1 MTKTTDLVTTKPGAL
16 TAGSDAF
23 PAFLQA
29 KVHEDAGK
37 GVSQAA
43 DDSIIP
49 LVYILQSN
57 SPQIQ
62 RRGPDYI
69 EGAKDGDLW
78 LRNSGVPPI
87 DGDHGLLFQPCYFFK
102 EWVMWAPR
110 KSGEGIKDRATELPP
125 EAVEREVPDDEDP
138 TKTRKKWVMP
148 DGTECIETR
157 YHVGYAYIEALV
169 DGTKDEYVLT
179 GQVMPFVI
187 PFKSTGHTSSRQWTF
202 LMNSKIVGSDVA
214 PSWAALYRVKTKSKT
229 NPSGTWNVITVDDA
243 GWVQS
248 QDEYDR
254 GAKLHTQ
261 MALGEKKVDTT
272 DNDPEEQPQGDNA
285 TGKM

>member
-1 MTKTTDLVTTKPGAL
+1 MAKDVTTTNAAPPAL
-16 TAGSDAF
+16 LADAAL
-23 PAFLQA
+23 PAFLQT

-49 LVYILQSN
+49 LVYILQTN
-57 SPQIQ
+57 SPQVN

-87 DGDHGLLFQPCYFFK
+87 DGDRGMLFQPCYFFK
-102 EWVMWAPR
+102 EWVIWASR
-110 KSGEGIKDRATELPP
+110 ASGGGIVDRFAERPE
-125 EAVEREVPDDEDP
+125 EAVEKEVPDDQDP

-148 DGTECIETR
+148 SGDEAIETR
-157 YHVGYAYIEALV
+157 YHVGYVYIEAKI
-169 DGTKDEYVLT
+169 DGTKDDYVLT

-202 LMNSKIVGSDVA
+202 LMNSKLVGDDLA
-214 PSWAALYRVKTKSKT
+214 PSWAALYRLKTKSKT
-229 NPSGTWNVITVDDA
+229 NPSGTWNIITVEDE
-243 GWVQS
+243 GWIKTPA
-248 QDEYDR
+248 EYDR
-254 GAKLHTQ
+254 GAKLHKQ
-261 MALGEKKVDTT
+261 MTIGEKRVDTAS
-272 DNDPEEQPQGDNA
+272 DDEHDAPAGDNA
-285 TGKM
+285 TGAM